1 MAERKQYNNKRERVE
16 REYDQKMVDLARV
29 TRVMAGGKRM
39 SFRACVVIGNKNG
52 KIGYGVA
59 KGPDVQSSI
68 GKAVRLAERDMIYV
82 KLTKDGSVP
91 HIVNAK
97 FKSAQVLIK
106 PAPLGTG
113 VKAGGAVR
121 IVLDMAGV
129 KNVVAKQ
136 LGAKNK
142 VNNVK
147 AVFEALYLFAGKPE
161 SKDNNKKV
169 KKEDKKSE

>member
-1 MAERKQYNNKRERVE
+1 MAERKNSNNRREKQE
-16 REYDQKMVDLARV
+16 REYDQKMIDLARV

-59 KGPDVQSSI
+59 KGPDVQMSI
-68 GKAVRLAERDMIYV
+68 SKAVRLAERDLFNV
-82 KLTKDGSVP
+82 KLTKEGTIP
-91 HIVNAK
+91 HMVNAK
-97 FKSAQVLIK
+97 FKSAQILLK
-106 PAPLGTG
+106 PAPPGTG

-136 LGAKNK
+136 LGASNK

-147 AVFEALYLFAGKPE
+147 AVFEALRLFTGKVEP
-161 SKDNNKKV
+161 KADNKKN
-169 KKEDKKSE
+169 KKEDKESE